1 MSTTFAELGVPAPM
15 CRILAS
21 HGIID
26 AFPIQAATLA
36 DGLAGRDLCGRAPT
50 GSGKTIAFGIPLIT
64 RIGTAAPKRPKALV
78 LVPTRELAAQVRD
91 ELIMLAGPRGASV
104 EAFYGGN
111 GFDRQLKALRRG
123 VDIAVACPGRLADL
137 INRGDVRL
145 DAVEVVV
152 IDEADRMADMGF
164 LPEVKRLL
172 DQVPDDRQTL
182 LFSATLDGAV
192 DELIR
197 RYQHRPARHE
207 LPDDPDD
214 GARVEHVFWSVAR
227 DQRISLAGQV
237 IARVGSTVVFCR
249 TKRGADR
256 VARQLEMAGVR
267 AAAIHGDRSQ
277 GQRERALAAFQ
288 AGQVDA
294 LVATDV
300 AARGIHVDDV
310 AAVLHLDPPA
320 DEKDYIHRSGRTGR
334 AGATG
339 VVVSFVAPE
348 LRRDVGKMQRMLGL
362 PVGLTDPNVA
372 ALPEL
377 AESARRARRATPARV
392 ERSSR
397 ADHGERAGRPSGSPR
412 PRRGRSS
419 LAAPGKAG
427 RRPGSKPAGSGPSAK
442 SAKSASSAK
451 AAALDQDRVGSR
463 PQGHVGAGR
472 QPQGSPGSPPARHLG
487 RREPGRAVAPEPAGG
502 RQGQAAPAL
511 GGSHALIRR
520 CPRVPPMA
528 SSKKANRNK
537 KKARKPHTP
546 LPKVGTP
553 ASNAYALEHSRDDV
567 VDFGLMPRKRGPVN
581 VVLVVVILGLLVLAL
596 LGLLFLTAA

>member
-1 MSTTFAELGVPAPM
+1 MSTTFADLGVPAPM
-15 CRILAS
+15 CRNLAD
-21 HGIID
+21 HGILD
-26 AFPIQAATLA
+26 AFPIQAATLR

-50 GSGKTIAFGIPLIT
+50 GSGKTIAFGIPLVT
-64 RIGTAAPKRPKALV
+64 RIGSAVPRRPKALV

-91 ELIMLAGPRGASV
+91 ELVMLAGPRGASV

-111 GFDRQLKALRRG
+111 GFERQLKALRRG
-123 VDIAVACPGRLADL
+123 VDVAVACPGRLADL
-137 INRGDVRL
+137 IGRGDVRL

-197 RYQHRPARHE
+197 RYQRHPARHE

-214 GARVEHVFWSVAR
+214 GARVEHLFWSVAR
-227 DQRISLAGQV
+227 DQRIELAGQV

-256 VARQLEMAGVR
+256 VARQLEAAGVA

-310 AAVLHLDPPA
+310 AAVIHLDPPA

-348 LRRDVGKMQRMLGL
+348 LRREVGKMQRILEL
-362 PVGLTDPNVA
+362 PVGLTEPDVA
-372 ALPEL
+372 RLPEL
-377 AESARRARRATPARV
+377 AASARQARRAAPVARADRAT
-392 ERSSR
+392 R
-397 ADHGERAGRPSGSPR
+397 ADHRARTERPSGSPR

-419 LAAPGKAG
+419 LAAPGKVS
-427 RRPGSKPAGSGPSAK
+427 RRAGSKPTGPKPTPSKGRASKSGQPGGSKASGSAQLGRGPKAGSSKGPRASALPGGNRK
-442 SAKSASSAK
+442 ARRAHLQPGASTAGASASPSTAS
-451 AAALDQDRVGSR
+451 SR
-463 PQGHVGAGR
+463 RRAGADKGKRR
-472 QPQGSPGSPPARHLG
+472 QPSGART
-487 RREPGRAVAPEPAGG
+487 R
-502 RQGQAAPAL
+502 
-511 GGSHALIRR
+511 
-520 CPRVPPMA
+520 
-528 SSKKANRNK
+528 
-537 KKARKPHTP
+537 
-546 LPKVGTP
+546 
-553 ASNAYALEHSRDDV
+553 
-567 VDFGLMPRKRGPVN
+567 
-581 VVLVVVILGLLVLAL
+581 
-596 LGLLFLTAA
+596 

>member
-1 MSTTFAELGVPAPM
+1 VTTTFADLGVPAPM

-21 HGIID
+21 HGMVD
-26 AFPIQAATLA
+26 AFPIQETTLP

-91 ELIMLAGPRGASV
+91 ELLMLAGPRGASV

-197 RYQHRPARHE
+197 RYQHHPARHE
-207 LPDDPDD
+207 LADDPDD
-214 GARVEHVFWSVAR
+214 GARVEHFFWSVSR
-227 DQRISLAGQV
+227 DQRIGLCAKLVAQM
-237 IARVGSTVVFCR
+237 GSTIVFCR

-256 VARQLEMAGVR
+256 VARQLEAAGVR

-288 AGQVDA
+288 RGQVDA

-310 AAVLHLDPPA
+310 AAVIHLDPPA

-348 LRRDVGKMQRMLGL
+348 LRKDVMRMQRDLGVKQGLTSPDAADL
-362 PVGLTDPNVA
+362 PVVERRERRPA
-372 ALPEL
+372 RPE
-377 AESARRARRATPARV
+377 RV
-392 ERSSR
+392 ERSERPAS
-397 ADHGERAGRPSGSPR
+397 GEHAERSPRPAR

-419 LAAPGKAG
+419 LAPAGKAG
-427 RRPGSKPAGSGPSAK
+427 RRPK
-442 SAKSASSAK
+442 STGSASGTRAK
-451 AAALDQDRVGSR
+451 AAPKSAPKGPRAGAKAASAPGGNRKARRAHLQPGGPADAPSADSR
-463 PQGHVGAGR
+463 RARPGADKGKRR
-472 QPQGSPGSPPARHLG
+472 QPSGTR
-487 RREPGRAVAPEPAGG
+487 
-502 RQGQAAPAL
+502 
-511 GGSHALIRR
+511 
-520 CPRVPPMA
+520 PR
-528 SSKKANRNK
+528 
-537 KKARKPHTP
+537 
-546 LPKVGTP
+546 
-553 ASNAYALEHSRDDV
+553 
-567 VDFGLMPRKRGPVN
+567 
-581 VVLVVVILGLLVLAL
+581 
-596 LGLLFLTAA
+596 